1 MVASKNMS
9 LSLIVAFSACWAV
22 TIAAW
27 VVPSAADEPVE
38 AGRADSGVQVAVVG
52 QDGPPH
58 RAGPAEPESN
68 GSDPDTEDASANSGS
83 ADADQGQ
90 PATLLAQPRVEMAD
104 GLIKELHIDNW
115 ELATFLE
122 MLSLQSRRN
131 IITSPAV
138 QGTVRAHLYDV
149 TFEQALESILASNE
163 AGYRVEGN
171 FIYVH
176 TYDELSTFA
185 DAENPPQSRV
195 FTLNYITAADVQPA
209 IIPILS
215 EIGAISASPPA
226 QMGIA
231 TNPEEAGGNVLA
243 TSDFV
248 VVYDRPAR
256 LEEIAKVIAAL
267 DVRPKQVLIEATILR
282 VQLSEENAL
291 GIDFALTGGVDLSGL
306 GATSNAISDLVLGPL
321 PAERFEFFNAAGTTN
336 LTGGFPPGGLT
347 LGVIK
352 DHVAVFLRALE
363 SVADTTVIANPKVLA
378 LNKQRGEVIVGR
390 EDGYPVIT
398 VTETAS
404 IQTTALVK
412 TGTRLLFRPFIS
424 DDGWIRMELH
434 PEDSV
439 GGVVG
444 DQPFKETTEVTTN
457 VLLRDG
463 QTILIGGLFR
473 DATSA
478 KHTQVPFLG
487 EIPFLGTWFRS
498 TEDSSAREEVIILLT
513 VHIIKDADGYARTG
527 ADQLQSVERIR
538 LGARRGVMWHGRER
552 LAQAHYRKALERFA
566 ENDLDKALWEVRMTL
581 HSNSRFLPALD
592 LKEQILGIR
601 EWEDDGTATRQFI
614 HDLITKERLDARILQ
629 PLRTSSAETSAMVLQ
644 GPQGFTENRK

>member
-1 MVASKNMS
+1 MVPSKNMS
-9 LSLIVAFSACWAV
+9 PSRMVAFGAGWAV
-22 TIAAW
+22 AIAAW
-27 VVPSAADEPVE
+27 VVPSAADEAFEV
-38 AGRADSGVQVAVVG
+38 GREDSNVQLAVV
-52 QDGPPH
+52 QPDGPPH
-58 RAGPAEPESN
+58 RGRPAEPEPN
-68 GSDPDTEDASANSGS
+68 GSDPAAEAASASPGS
-83 ADADQGQ
+83 ADTDQDQ
-90 PATLLAQPRVEMAD
+90 PVTRLAQPRVEMSD
-104 GLIKELHIDNW
+104 GFIKELHIDNW
-115 ELATFLE
+115 ELTTFLE

-149 TFEQALESILASNE
+149 TFEQALDSILASNQ

-176 TYDELSTFA
+176 TYDELRRFA

-209 IIPILS
+209 IIPLLS
-215 EIGAISASPPA
+215 EIGTVSLSPPA

-231 TNPEEAGGNVLA
+231 TNPEEAGGNVSA

-248 VVYDRPAR
+248 VVYDRPDR
-256 LEEIAKVIAAL
+256 LEEIAKIIATL

-282 VQLSEENAL
+282 VQLTEENAL
-291 GIDFALTGGVDLSGL
+291 GIDFALTGGVDLAGL
-306 GATSNAISDLVLGPL
+306 GATSNAISDLVLGSL
-321 PAERFEFFNAAGTTN
+321 PAERFEFFNAAGRTD
-336 LTGGFPPGGLT
+336 LTSGFPSGGLT

-478 KHTQVPFLG
+478 THTQVPFLG

-513 VHIIKDADGYARTG
+513 VHIIKDADEFARHG
-527 ADQLQSVERIR
+527 DDLLQSVERIR

-552 LAQAHYRKALERFA
+552 LAQAHYRKALERLA

-614 HDLITKERLDARILQ
+614 HDLITKERLEGRVLQ
-629 PLRTSSAETSAMVLQ
+629 PLPTSSAGTSAIPLQ
-644 GPQGFTENRK
+644 GPQGFTESHK

>member
-1 MVASKNMS
+1 MAVA
-9 LSLIVAFSACWAV
+9 AWAAP
-22 TIAAW
+22 IAADAAFD
-27 VVPSAADEPVE
+27 VGRGDATVQLAAVPP
-38 AGRADSGVQVAVVG
+38 
-52 QDGPPH
+52 DGPP
-58 RAGPAEPESN
+58 RGAGPAEPEPS
-68 GSDPDTEDASANSGS
+68 GFDTGAKDASPNDANASPAS
-83 ADADQGQ
+83 ADIDQGQ
-90 PATLLAQPRVEMAD
+90 SITQLSQPRIDVSD
-104 GLIKELHIDNW
+104 GFIKELHIDNW

-149 TFEQALESILASNE
+149 TFEQALDSILASNQ
-163 AGYRVEGN
+163 AGYRVDGN
-171 FIYVH
+171 FIFVH
-176 TYDELSTFA
+176 TNDELSMFE
-185 DAENPPQSRV
+185 DAENPPKSRV

-209 IIPILS
+209 IVPILS
-215 EIGAISASPPA
+215 EVGAISVSPPA
-226 QMGIA
+226 ELGIA
-231 TNPEEAGGNVLA
+231 TNSEAAGGNALA
-243 TSDFV
+243 TSDFI
-248 VVYDRPAR
+248 VVYDRPNR
-256 LEEIAKVIAAL
+256 LEEIARVIAIL

-282 VQLSEENAL
+282 VQLTEDNAL
-291 GIDFALTGGVDLSGL
+291 GIDFAFTGGVDLAGL
-306 GATSNAISDLVLGPL
+306 GATSNAITDLTLGSL
-321 PAERFEFFNAAGTTN
+321 PAERFELFNAVGTTD
-336 LTGGFPPGGLT
+336 LTSGFPSGGLT
-347 LGVIK
+347 VGVIK

-457 VLLRDG
+457 VVLRDG

-473 DATSA
+473 DATGT

-487 EIPFLGTWFRS
+487 ELPFIGTWFRS
-498 TEDSSAREEVIILLT
+498 TEDSTAREEVIILLT
-513 VHIIKDADGYARTG
+513 VHIIKDADEYARSG
-527 ADQLQSVERIR
+527 AEQLRSVERVR

-552 LAQAHYRKALERFA
+552 LAQAHYRKALERLA
-566 ENDLDKALWEVRMTL
+566 ENDLDEALWQVRMTL
-581 HSNSRFLPALD
+581 HSNSRFLPAMD
-592 LKEQILGIR
+592 LKEQILGSL
-601 EWEDDGTATRQFI
+601 EWEDDGAATRQFI
-614 HDLITKERLDARILQ
+614 HDLIAKERRADRGSQTLRAPPAEASTTILH
-629 PLRTSSAETSAMVLQ
+629 
-644 GPQGFTENRK
+644 GPQGFTEKKE

>member
-1 MVASKNMS
+1 MVASSQIS
-9 LSLIVAFSACWAV
+9 LSRVVAIRVCWAV
-22 TIAAW
+22 AVAAW
-27 VVPSAADEPVE
+27 VVPSAADEPFE
-38 AGRADSGVQVAVVG
+38 AGSAGASVLLAVVPP
-52 QDGPPH
+52 DGPP
-58 RAGPAEPESN
+58 RSPGPAEPEPQ
-68 GSDPDTEDASANSGS
+68 GSDPSAGDASASPGS
-83 ADADQGQ
+83 ADTDQDQ
-90 PATLLAQPRVEMAD
+90 LITRLAQPRIEVSD
-104 GLIKELHIDNW
+104 GFITELHIDNW

-149 TFEQALESILASNE
+149 TFEQALDSILASNQ
-163 AGYRVEGN
+163 AGYRIDGN
-171 FIYVH
+171 FIFVH
-176 TYDELSTFA
+176 TIDELSKFA

-195 FTLNYITAADVQPA
+195 FILNYITAADVQPA

-215 EIGAISASPPA
+215 DIGTVSLSPPA

-231 TNPEEAGGNVLA
+231 TNPEEAGGNLMA

-248 VVYDRPAR
+248 VVYDRPDR
-256 LEEIAKVIAAL
+256 LEEIAKVIATL

-282 VQLSEENAL
+282 VQLTEDNAL
-291 GIDFALTGGVDLSGL
+291 GIDFALTGGVDLAGL
-306 GATSNAISDLVLGPL
+306 GATSNAISDLVLGAL
-321 PAERFEFFNAAGTTN
+321 PAERFELFNAAGRTD
-336 LTGGFPPGGLT
+336 LTSGFPSGGLT

-352 DHVAVFLRALE
+352 DHVAVFVRALE

-473 DATSA
+473 DATRA

-498 TEDSSAREEVIILLT
+498 TKDSSAREEVIILLT
-513 VHIIKDADGYARTG
+513 VHIIKDADDYARSG
-527 ADQLQSVERIR
+527 ADQLRSVERIR

-552 LAQAHYRKALERFA
+552 LAQAHYRKALERLA
-566 ENDLDKALWEVRMTL
+566 EKDLDKALWEVRMSL
-581 HSNSRFLPALD
+581 HSNGRFLPAVD

-614 HDLITKERLDARILQ
+614 HDLIAAEQFEEGARQ
-629 PLRTSSAETSAMVLQ
+629 PLPTSSIETSSKTLR
-644 GPQGFTENRK
+644 GPQGVSENQE

>member
-1 MVASKNMS
+1 MA
-9 LSLIVAFSACWAV
+9 LSDISSSRIFAFSACWAMAIV
-22 TIAAW
+22 ACVA
-27 VVPSAADEPVE
+27 PSAADDPFET
-38 AGRADSGVQVAVVG
+38 GRGDSDVQLAVV
-52 QDGPPH
+52 QPDGPPH
-58 RAGPAEPESN
+58 RGGPEEPAPN
-68 GSDPDTEDASANSGS
+68 GADPGVEVPSADPGS
-83 ADADQGQ
+83 ADTGQGQ
-90 PATLLAQPRVEMAD
+90 PTIRFAQPRIEVSD
-104 GLIKELHIDNW
+104 GFIKELHIDNW

-149 TFEQALESILASNE
+149 TFEQALDSILASNQ
-163 AGYRVEGN
+163 AGYRVDGN
-171 FIYVH
+171 FIFVH
-176 TYDELSTFA
+176 TNEELSKFA

-209 IIPILS
+209 IIPLLS
-215 EIGAISASPPA
+215 EIGAISVSPPA
-226 QMGIA
+226 QLGIA
-231 TNPEEAGGNVLA
+231 TNPEEAGGNLLA

-248 VVYDRPAR
+248 VVYDRPDR
-256 LEEIAKVIAAL
+256 LEEIAKVVATL

-282 VQLSEENAL
+282 VQLTEENAL
-291 GIDFALTGGVDLSGL
+291 GIDFALTGGVDLAGL
-306 GATSNAISDLVLGPL
+306 GATSNAISDLVLGSL
-321 PAERFEFFNAAGTTN
+321 PAERFELFNAAGTTN
-336 LTGGFPPGGLT
+336 LTGGFPSGGLT

-352 DHVAVFLRALE
+352 GHVAVFLRALE

-473 DATSA
+473 DATST

-513 VHIIKDADGYARTG
+513 VHIIKDADGYARSG
-527 ADQLQSVERIR
+527 ADQLRSVERIR

-552 LAQAHYRKALERFA
+552 LAQAHYRKALERMA
-566 ENDLDKALWEVRMTL
+566 ENDLDKALWEVDMTL
-581 HSNSRFLPALD
+581 HSNGRFLPALD

-614 HDLITKERLDARILQ
+614 HDLITKERLEGRVLQ
-629 PLRTSSAETSAMVLQ
+629 PLRTSPAGTSAMPLQ
-644 GPQGFTENRK
+644 GPQGFTETRK